1 MSLELILKPVSKG
14 KVFLSSESSK
24 DTVPETLLPADHPFH
39 ALWKDHLAELA
50 DSALYNLVI
59 DAFVAICRGTP
70 YWKTGVDTHTI
81 ATIEH
86 EMRVLLRTNPPDV
99 IAVSGMIGA
108 YGYHQR
114 RHHLWSFIG
123 ISFDVITLWAKSPAN
138 SGEYASLTALLK
150 TCLDHEIGH
159 WLFTLVSILPN

>member
-14 KVFLSSESSK
+14 EVFLSSESSQ

-50 DSALYNLVI
+50 DSPLYNLVI
-59 DAFVAICRGTP
+59 DAFVAICQGTP
-70 YWKTGVDTHTI
+70 YWKTGVDTQTV
-81 ATIEH
+81 AMVEQ
-86 EMRVLLRTNPPDV
+86 EMRDLLRTNPPDV

-114 RHHLWSFIG
+114 RHHLWSFIS
-123 ISFDVITLWAKSPAN
+123 ISFDYITLWAKSPAG
-138 SGEYASLTALLK
+138 SQKSASLTALLK

-159 WLFTLVSILPN
+159 WLFTLVSIFPN